1 MKYVFFTL
9 AMLGLFLV
17 ACGLLDNEPLV
28 TIAGIAGILPS
39 FMREDFCYRATNGQK
54 F

>member
-1 MKYVFFTL
+1 MKYIFFTL

-28 TIAGIAGILPS
+28 LMAGIAGILPS
-39 FMREDFCYRATNGQK
+39 FMPEDICYQATTGQK